1 MAQPDVLYTYLE
13 ELKRQLTAERDEA
26 VEHLADDRE
35 VKRFDRMIQIV
46 EDFAY
51 FPDLVVRL
59 SQRLRG
65 TPFNLI
71 GYTVTRTQHGQLG
84 GYEHDAVEEGG
95 KVLFFDTLE
104 EAREKARVLNSDLSF
119 GATTFH
125 EADRRPKRRTT

>member
-1 MAQPDVLYTYLE
+1 MAQPDVLYIYLE
-13 ELKRQLTAERDEA
+13 ELKRQLGAERDEA

-65 TPFNLI
+65 VPFSLI
-71 GYTVTRTQHGQLG
+71 GYTVTATRRGELGSYQHDTL
-84 GYEHDAVEEGG
+84 EEGG
-95 KVLFFDTLE
+95 KVVFFDTLE
-104 EAREKARVLNSDLSF
+104 EAQGKACALNRDRSF
-119 GATTFH
+119 GATVFH
-125 EADRRPKRRTT
+125 QADRTPKRRTT